1 MADRKPQRHLDIFAN
16 GHSPEWPRDLIGPR
30 QPALGPKPGWRFGN
44 VVGVERYRSFIRR
57 QDSRQAIHE
66 RALAGSIRADET
78 DALALQQS
86 EVNTGERGEA
96 VEPFGN
102 AGRLEDIGGHRR
114 PRFQPRTMPT
124 TPLGAR
130 VKKTTSKIPTMKRF
144 AADEIVTVN
153 ICWAEPSKIAPMTG
167 PHQVAVPP
175 TKGMA
180 MEFTAIARPKAVA
193 G

>member
-1 MADRKPQRHLDIFAN
+1 QFNLGQPFRAEFGFVAKSNLIEDHERSIGDGARRGMADRKPQRHLDIFAN

-86 EVNTGERGEA
+86 
-96 VEPFGN
+96 
-102 AGRLEDIGGHRR
+102 
-114 PRFQPRTMPT
+114 
-124 TPLGAR
+124 
-130 VKKTTSKIPTMKRF
+130 
-144 AADEIVTVN
+144 
-153 ICWAEPSKIAPMTG
+153 
-167 PHQVAVPP
+167 
-175 TKGMA
+175 
-180 MEFTAIARPKAVA
+180 
-193 G
+193 